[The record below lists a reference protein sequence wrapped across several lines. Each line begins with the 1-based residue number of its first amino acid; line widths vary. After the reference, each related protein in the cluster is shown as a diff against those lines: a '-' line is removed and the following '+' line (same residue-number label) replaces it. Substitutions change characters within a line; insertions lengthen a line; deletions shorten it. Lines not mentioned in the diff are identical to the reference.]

1 MARHIHFLACTG
13 IMSAC
18 CALSS
23 CLTARTAYVRPE
35 LPAYDPAVPVRPTL
49 DVIDQEPDPAV
60 TRNLILVTQYA
71 KELEAYGQG
80 WRDFY
85 KELRGDA
92 DE

>member
-1 MARHIHFLACTG
+1 MARHGFACAGLTLACG
-13 IMSAC
+13 V
-18 CALSS
+18 LSS
-23 CLTARTAYVRPE
+23 CLTARTAYVRPK
-35 LPAYDPAVPVRPTL
+35 LPAYDPAVPVRPAL
-49 DVIDQEPDPAV
+49 DPVDQEPDPAV

-80 WRDFY
+80 WREFY

>member
-1 MARHIHFLACTG
+1 MARHGFARAGLMLACVV
-13 IMSAC
+13 
-18 CALSS
+18 LSS
-23 CLTARTAYVRPE
+23 CLTARTAYVTPE
-35 LPAYDPAVPVRPTL
+35 LPAYDPAVPVRP
-49 DVIDQEPDPAV
+49 VIEPVGQEPDPAV

-80 WRDFY
+80 WREFY